1 MHVTIGTLFLL
12 YCATRHLLT
21 TTGDSRAADVRSTF
35 ALTPGHHFGFEA
47 AA

>member
-12 YCATRHLLT
+12 YCAARQTLT
-21 TTGDSRAADVRSTF
+21 TAEDQPPARATF
-35 ALTPGHHFGFEA
+35 TLTPGHHFGFEA

>member
-12 YCATRHLLT
+12 YCAVRHLLT
-21 TTGDSRAADVRSTF
+21 VKTGPAGAQSAF

>member
-12 YCATRHLLT
+12 YCAVRHLLT
-21 TTGDSRAADVRSTF
+21 VKSRQAEAQSAF

>member
-12 YCATRHLLT
+12 YCAARHLLT
-21 TTGDSRAADVRSTF
+21 AKGAGDHSRATF
-35 ALTPGHHFGFEA
+35 SFTPGHHFGFEA

>member
-12 YCATRHLLT
+12 YCAVRHLLT
-21 TTGDSRAADVRSTF
+21 VKNSQATQQSAF